1 MANTEKPIIEHKKN
15 KHVESVVQIKPAL
28 VIIGNGMATGRLLD
42 EIIKRTP
49 NKYQITVISK
59 EHFGSYNRIMLS
71 AVLAGDATIDS
82 IMQKPPAWYKAHHIN
97 FLSGGVV
104 SYINKEKKYVDLASG
119 GQIDYDELII
129 ATGSRTAK
137 IPAKNQNIAGLFN
150 FRNIAD
156 TEKIQAFTKQAG
168 TTKKQA
174 VVIGGGLLGLE
185 AAYGLALSGV
195 EVTLVHR
202 NKWLLNRQLDKIAGV
217 MLQRIMEQKNINFVL
232 GHEVAAFENIVE
244 QSLDVDSATYA
255 SEHSNEQLNE
265 PLNEKTKKLS
275 GVMLTN
281 GAFICAQIAVI
292 ATGITP
298 NKELAQTSSIE
309 VNRAILVN
317 DYMQTSEPFIS
328 ALGECCEH
336 NNATFGLVDP
346 IWAQCITLAE
356 RLCNNLEKPF
366 HNAPVPTKLKVSG
379 VQLFSA
385 GDVEVSEDSQCFT
398 LLDKKALIYRKVIVK
413 NGKISGVVLFGDVS
427 SGMAYFDLMQQAT
440 IVTPMLPELLIGEE
454 FVTISEDE
462 QQVSIA

>member
-1 MANTEKPIIEHKKN
+1 MANTEKPIIKRSSSKP
-15 KHVESVVQIKPAL
+15 VQSVVQIKPAL
-28 VIIGNGMATGRLLD
+28 VIVGNGMATGRLLD

-71 AVLAGDATIDS
+71 AVLAGEATIDS

-119 GQIDYDELII
+119 VQIDYDELII

-137 IPAKNQNIAGLFN
+137 IPAKNQNITGIFN

-202 NKWLLNRQLDKIAGV
+202 NKWLLNRQLDKVAGV
-217 MLQRIMEQKNINFVL
+217 MLQTIMEQKNINFVL
-232 GHEVAAFENIVE
+232 GHEVAAFESNIDKSV
-244 QSLDVDSATYA
+244 TP
-255 SEHSNEQLNE
+255 NNK
-265 PLNEKTKKLS
+265 KTEILS
-275 GVMLTN
+275 GVTLTN
-281 GAFICAQIAVI
+281 GAFICAQMAVI

-298 NKELAQTSSIE
+298 NKELAQTSNIE
-309 VNRAILVN
+309 ANRAILVN
-317 DYMQTSEPFIS
+317 DYMQTSEPSIS
-328 ALGECCEH
+328 ALGECCQH
-336 NNATFGLVDP
+336 KGATFGLVDP

-356 RLCNNLEKPF
+356 RLCNSLEKPF
-366 HNAPVPTKLKVSG
+366 YNAPVATKLKVSG

-385 GDVEVSEDSQCFT
+385 GNVEVSEDSQCFT
-398 LLDKKALIYRKVIVK
+398 LLDKKALIYRKIIVK

-427 SGMAYFDLMQQAT
+427 SGMAYFDLMQQST
-440 IVTPMLPELLIGEE
+440 TVTPMLPELLIGEE
-454 FVTISEDE
+454 FVSLSDDE
-462 QQVSIA
+462 KQVSIA

>member
-1 MANTEKPIIEHKKN
+1 MANTEKPIIKRSSSKP
-15 KHVESVVQIKPAL
+15 VQSVVQIKPAL
-28 VIIGNGMATGRLLD
+28 VIVGNGMATGRLLD

-71 AVLAGDATIDS
+71 AVLAGEATIDS

-119 GQIDYDELII
+119 VQIDYDELII

-137 IPAKNQNIAGLFN
+137 IPAKNQNITGIFN

-202 NKWLLNRQLDKIAGV
+202 NKWLLNRQLDKVAGV
-217 MLQRIMEQKNINFVL
+217 MLQTIMEQKNINFVL
-232 GHEVAAFENIVE
+232 GHEVAAFESNIDKSV
-244 QSLDVDSATYA
+244 TP
-255 SEHSNEQLNE
+255 NNK
-265 PLNEKTKKLS
+265 KTEILS
-275 GVMLTN
+275 GVTLTN
-281 GAFICAQIAVI
+281 GAFICAQMAVI

-298 NKELAQTSSIE
+298 NKELAQTSNIE
-309 VNRAILVN
+309 ANRAILVN
-317 DYMQTSEPFIS
+317 DYMQTSEPSIS

-336 NNATFGLVDP
+336 QGATFGLVDP

-356 RLCNNLEKPF
+356 RLCNSLEKPF
-366 HNAPVPTKLKVSG
+366 YNAPVATKLKVSG

-385 GDVEVSEDSQCFT
+385 GNVEVSEDSQCFT
-398 LLDKKALIYRKVIVK
+398 LLDKKALIYRKIIVK
-413 NGKISGVVLFGDVS
+413 NDKISGVVLFGDVS
-427 SGMAYFDLMQQAT
+427 SGMAYFDLMQQST
-440 IVTPMLPELLIGEE
+440 TVTPMLPELLIGEE
-454 FVTISEDE
+454 FVSLSDDE
-462 QQVSIA
+462 KQVSIA

>member
-1 MANTEKPIIEHKKN
+1 MANTEKPIIKRSSSKP
-15 KHVESVVQIKPAL
+15 VESVVQIKPAL

-71 AVLAGDATIDS
+71 AVLAGEATIDS

-104 SYINKEKKYVDLASG
+104 TYINKEKKYVDLASG
-119 GQIDYDELII
+119 VQIDYDELII

-137 IPAKNQNIAGLFN
+137 IPAKNQNITGIFN

-156 TEKIQAFTKQAG
+156 TEEIQAFTKQAG

-202 NKWLLNRQLDKIAGV
+202 NKWLLNRQLDKVAGV
-217 MLQRIMEQKNINFVL
+217 MLQTIMEQKNINFVL
-232 GHEVAAFENIVE
+232 GHEVAAFESNID
-244 QSLDVDSATYA
+244 QSLAAD
-255 SEHSNEQLNE
+255 
-265 PLNEKTKKLS
+265 NEKTEILS
-275 GVMLTN
+275 GVTLTN
-281 GAFICAQIAVI
+281 GTFICAQMAVI

-298 NKELAQTSSIE
+298 NKELAQISNIE

-317 DYMQTSEPFIS
+317 DYMQTSELSIS

-336 NNATFGLVDP
+336 QGATFGLVDP

-356 RLCNNLEKPF
+356 RLCHNLEKPF
-366 HNAPVPTKLKVSG
+366 YNAPVATKLKVSG

-385 GDVEVSEDSQCFT
+385 GNVEVSEDSQCFT
-398 LLDKKALIYRKVIVK
+398 LLDKKALIYRKLIVK
-413 NGKISGVVLFGDVS
+413 NDKISGVVLFGDVS

-440 IVTPMLPELLIGEE
+440 TVTPMLPELLIGEE
-454 FVTISEDE
+454 FVTLSDNEK
-462 QQVSIA
+462 QVSIA